1 MSSDQSIGWEEDGVT
16 HSALWRSENGIRPH
30 QKLVIADDTLTADAA
45 YRMACEGTAILWRG
59 DFQNARQLL
68 QALARRV
75 DKPSKKSVRSKK
87 DFHQSQLDIF
97 NLHRLAQSQRARTL
111 GMLLIECTAEHHI
124 DLRRAPDIAQACEE
138 AYGPTRSSYL
148 VSLRELLGV
157 VGAHEWR
164 KKGVLIPALSGTQ
177 AFHIHPHYGVF
188 SPIRG
193 EYIDLV
199 NQAPLPRILDSH
211 PIAFDIGVGTGILSV
226 VLASRGIAKII
237 ATDLDQRAL
246 DCAKDNIERSNF
258 AKQIELLKTN
268 LFPEGKA
275 ALIVCNP
282 PWLPARP
289 SSPLEGAIYDPNSQ
303 MLTGFLSGLKD
314 HLLPEGEAWLVLSD
328 LAEYLGLRSREQL
341 QAWFDEAGVK
351 VVDRMNIKPHHKKVF
366 DQTDPLHVARSKEVT
381 SLWRLILK

>member
-124 DLRRAPDIAQACEE
+124 DLRRAPDIAQAYEE
-138 AYGPTRSSYL
+138 AYGPTQSSYL

-199 NQAPLPRILDSH
+199 NQAPLPGILDSYS
-211 PIAFDIGVGTGILSV
+211 IAFDIGVGTGILSI

-341 QAWFDEAGVK
+341 QAWFDDAGVK
-351 VVDRMNIKPHHKKVF
+351 VIDRMNIKPHHKKVF

>member
-1 MSSDQSIGWEEDGVT
+1 MSSDQSISWEEGGVT
-16 HSALWRSENGIRPH
+16 HSALWRSENEIRPH
-30 QKLVIADDTLTADAA
+30 QKLIIGDDTLTADSA

-75 DKPSKKSVRSKK
+75 DKPSKKSARSKK
-87 DFHQSQLDIF
+87 DLNQSQLDIF

-111 GMLLIECTAEHHI
+111 GMLLIECNAEHHI
-124 DLRRAPDIAQACEE
+124 DLRRAPDIAQACEA
-138 AYGPTRSSYL
+138 AYGPTQSSYL

-157 VGAHEWR
+157 VGAYEWR

-199 NQAPLPRILDSH
+199 NQAPLPKILDSY
-211 PIAFDIGVGTGILSV
+211 PIAFDIGVGTGILSIT
-226 VLASRGIAKII
+226 LASRGIAKII

-246 DCAKDNIERSNF
+246 ECAKDNIERSNF
-258 AKQIELLKTN
+258 TKQIELLKTN

-289 SSPLEGAIYDPNSQ
+289 SSPLESAVYDPNSQ

-314 HLLPEGEAWLVLSD
+314 HLLPAGEAWLILSD

-341 QAWFDEAGVK
+341 QGWFDEAGVK
-351 VVDRMNIKPHHKKVF
+351 VIDRMNIKPHHKKVF
-366 DQTDPLHVARSKEVT
+366 DQTDPLHAARSKEVT